1 LKVPP
6 GMKVI
11 PSGQLFTVGDALTGV
26 AVPKTRH
33 TVRKLRKSLKRSDF
47 NQGVFI
53 VESEKLLVRRHL
65 AVSDP
70 FSYQALPKDQWHLK
84 YRAHSP

>member
-1 LKVPP
+1 MKVPP

-26 AVPKTRH
+26 GVPKTRH
-33 TVRKLRKSLKRSDF
+33 TVRKPMKSLKKSNF

-53 VESEKLLVRRHL
+53 VELEKRLVCKHMPYANSGQRS
-65 AVSDP
+65 AVSGQ
-70 FSYQALPKDQWHLK
+70 FSYQPLAK
-84 YRAHSP
+84 S

>member
-1 LKVPP
+1 MKVPP

-11 PSGQLFTVGDALTGV
+11 PSGQLFTLGDALTGV

-53 VESEKLLVRRHL
+53 FDPEKRLVCKHMRYLRCGQRS
-65 AVSDP
+65 AVS
-70 FSYQALPKDQWHLK
+70 YQPLAKG
-84 YRAHSP
+84 

>member
-1 LKVPP
+1 MKVPP

-11 PSGQLFTVGDALTGV
+11 PSGQLFTLGDALTGV

-53 VESEKLLVRRHL
+53 VDPEKRLVPKHMPYAHATGT
-65 AVSDP
+65 AVSDQ
-70 FSYQALPKDQWHLK
+70 FSYQPLAKG
-84 YRAHSP
+84 